1 MTPERSKFA
10 LHAFF
15 KFLWHPRGT
24 TNQSVARAP
33 ASILGAREILPGNGG
48 TDRVRALVPTASHGG
63 PVRAQRVG
71 HTFFPGFSWVFDLCV
86 LFCFHKN
93 LSVMMSYVLI
103 GPSFQLSVFS
113 RGGDPHVDGA
123 PPHIRLSALF
133 FGAAILK
140 KALSPGV
147 DAQSPR
153 AGTRGKRTA
162 ISVPSTRRVLRS
174 TANGPRTRRT
184 PGWRQPP
191 TGRSMTTVELSSGFS
206 PTFHPRSLPFSGDR
220 EDSGPRA
227 EAASA
232 PSHAHQG
239 RATRAE
245 MIRRDASSSTSV
257 EDDARVDTAALA
269 SRVSSGAEGASNRRG
284 SSPLGK
290 TARTSLHRQGIQRVK
305 STPELGVHA
314 TGPAP
319 GSKEMRD
326 MFFVRQDAVNFNAS
340 YGTPVREVRGGIV
353 GNLFRR
359 TWMRLFFWRG
369 RTWKFVSRGFG

>member
-1 MTPERSKFA
+1 
-10 LHAFF
+10 
-15 KFLWHPRGT
+15 
-24 TNQSVARAP
+24 
-33 ASILGAREILPGNGG
+33 
-48 TDRVRALVPTASHGG
+48 
-63 PVRAQRVG
+63 
-71 HTFFPGFSWVFDLCV
+71 
-86 LFCFHKN
+86 
-93 LSVMMSYVLI
+93 
-103 GPSFQLSVFS
+103 
-113 RGGDPHVDGA
+113 
-123 PPHIRLSALF
+123 
-133 FGAAILK
+133 
-140 KALSPGV
+140 
-147 DAQSPR
+147 
-153 AGTRGKRTA
+153 
-162 ISVPSTRRVLRS
+162 
-174 TANGPRTRRT
+174 
-184 PGWRQPP
+184 
-191 TGRSMTTVELSSGFS
+191 MTTVELSSGFS
-206 PTFHPRSLPFSGDR
+206 PTFHPRSLPPFSGDH

-290 TARTSLHRQGIQRVK
+290 TARGSLHRQGIQRVK

-353 GNLFRR
+353 GNLLRR
-359 TWMRLFFWRG
+359 TWMRLFFGAEGPGSSFRG
-369 RTWKFVSRGFG
+369 ASAESFFSRSASSEMSARPSSGETAGAPLPRPRALRGSACCATIRLAASASPAAARPPPCLFRRVVSSRISTPPQRASRK